1 MGTAAAER
9 MMTMMTRTVRRLEV
23 AQVAQV
29 GGVGSKPKVKVSR
42 FFIQYSTFNIQ
53 SGVLFR
59 VLDGYQPVA
68 SYQHHVTY
76 YLSISS

>member
-1 MGTAAAER
+1 
-9 MMTMMTRTVRRLEV
+9 MMTRTVRRLEV
-23 AQVAQV
+23 AQVAQM

>member
-1 MGTAAAER
+1 

-53 SGVLFR
+53 SGVCSE
-59 VLDGYQPVA
+59 Y
-68 SYQHHVTY
+68 
-76 YLSISS
+76 

>member
-1 MGTAAAER
+1 
-9 MMTMMTRTVRRLEV
+9 MMTRTVRRLEV

-29 GGVGSKPKVKVSR
+29 GGWVGSKPKVKVSR
-42 FFIQYSTFNIQ
+42 FFIQYSTFNVQ

>member
-1 MGTAAAER
+1 MGHGSSREDDDDDDSYGEASGSGSSGS
-9 MMTMMTRTVRRLEV
+9 
-23 AQVAQV
+23 
-29 GGVGSKPKVKVSR
+29 GGWGSKPKVKVSR

>member
-68 SYQHHVTY
+68 SYQHLVTY

>member
-23 AQVAQV
+23 AQVAQ
-29 GGVGSKPKVKVSR
+29 VGSKPKVKVSR

>member
-1 MGTAAAER
+1 
-9 MMTMMTRTVRRLEV
+9 MMTRTVRRLEV
-23 AQVAQV
+23 AQV
-29 GGVGSKPKVKVSR
+29 GGGWGSKPKVKVSR
-42 FFIQYSTFNIQ
+42 FFIQYSRFNIQ